1 MRGTAGDV
9 AAECMDSSQIM
20 NSSTDVDQQRD
31 LSQGCALTGLAED
44 VHIPL

>member
-20 NSSTDVDQQRD
+20 NSSTDVDQQ
-31 LSQGCALTGLAED
+31 LMGLALMGLTED